1 MPALDEAKPA
11 PSAAVTAV
19 APPAPPAPRP
29 FWQRWRVFRFVG
41 SIQLA
46 VVLLAVIIVAIIFG
60 TIYESRFD
68 ADVARAYIYGATWFN
83 LWMLFLVVNL
93 AASAFSRWPW
103 RRRHTGFLITHLG
116 IIIIL
121 AGALFGRAYG
131 VEGTM
136 TLFKGRPPDNR
147 LLVQQRQLY
156 VTEGEG
162 NRPPVTFPVRV
173 VGRRPS
179 AARPWVLGRT
189 PGGWKVE
196 LTDYAPHLTPRFQP
210 EVLTVA
216 GGAAGQPAARVRLVS
231 PRLGRTMERW
241 LLAGDTEH
249 DAFDLGMAAVR
260 LVPGAAPGPVPD
272 GKSPTAATEDTVDET
287 IVAFAKRPTDQA
299 GQPAPGKAASGV
311 KVRLSVTGDRR
322 LIHLEWRGAAW
333 DFDADADRGK
343 EEDLGNSGLFV
354 RVGDFWPDFTL
365 KADGQPATASAEPNN
380 PAVLVRVHGR
390 LTVATT
396 EGDAGTTAAPEL
408 TAGAAPAPEN
418 NATIYCDATGALTYS
433 LRSGGSPLPVNGTLT
448 PGQAINTG
456 WADWQITVD
465 QVLPRAVERTVF
477 EPSETPPK
485 GAGPMPGGGGSGGP
499 ASDGIRVRL
508 SRPGQPTT
516 HEQWVAAGWQ
526 VTTPTTG
533 APDDRPVQLVY
544 GWQIEPLPIGLE
556 LTRFDV
562 ERNEGTDDPAGFR
575 STLRVTAN
583 DGTTDTGS
591 CWMNNPRN
599 FPGGPLHTWSGF
611 TYKISQA
618 SWNPDNLDQSSV
630 QILRDPGWSLK
641 WVGCLLLCVGIFTL
655 FYGRPHPGEAAAR
668 AHASKS

>member
-1 MPALDEAKPA
+1 MPALDE
-11 PSAAVTAV
+11 VQ
-19 APPAPPAPRP
+19 PAPPVGLAHASRP

-103 RRRHTGFLITHLG
+103 KRRHTGFLITHLG
-116 IIIIL
+116 IIILL
-121 AGALFGRAYG
+121 AGALIGRAYG

-136 TLFKGRPPDNR
+136 TLFKGRAPDNR

-162 NRPPVTFPVRV
+162 GNRPPATFPVSV

-179 AARPWVLGRT
+179 AAKPWTLGRT
-189 PGGWKVE
+189 PGGWQVE

-210 EVLTVA
+210 EIPTGSGV
-216 GGAAGQPAARVRLVS
+216 AGQPAARVRLVS
-231 PRLGRTMERW
+231 PRLNRTMERW
-241 LLAGDTEH
+241 LMAGDAEH

-260 LVPGAAPGPVPD
+260 LVAGAAPGPVPD
-272 GKSPTAATEDTVDET
+272 GKSPTAATEGTVDEA
-287 IVAFAKRPTDQA
+287 IMAFSKRPADQA

-311 KVRLSVTGDRR
+311 RVRLEVNGNRR
-322 LIHLEWRGAAW
+322 LVHVEWRGAAW
-333 DFDADADRGK
+333 EFNADADRGK

-354 RVGDFWPDFTL
+354 RVGDIWPDFAL
-365 KADGQPATASAEPNN
+365 KDDGQPTTASAEPNN

-390 LTVATT
+390 LIAAPA
-396 EGDAGTTAAPEL
+396 EGDAATAASGL
-408 TAGAAPAPEN
+408 TAGEAPAPEN
-418 NATIYCDATGALTYS
+418 NATLYCDATGALTYS
-433 LRSGGSPLPVNGTLT
+433 LRSGGSPLPVTGTLT
-448 PGQAINTG
+448 PGQAISTG

-465 QVLPRAVERTVF
+465 QVLPRAIERTIF

-485 GAGPMPGGGGSGGP
+485 GAGAMPGGGGSGGP
-499 ASDGIRVRL
+499 ASDGVRVRL
-508 SRPGQPTT
+508 SRPGQLP

-533 APDDRPVQLVY
+533 AADDRPLQLVY

-562 ERNEGTDDPAGFR
+562 ERNEGTDDPAGFK

-591 CWMNNPRN
+591 CWMNNPHN

-641 WVGCLLLCVGIFTL
+641 WIGCLLLCAGIFTL
-655 FYGRPHPGEAAAR
+655 FYGRPHPGEAAAAR
-668 AHASKS
+668 ARVSKS